1 MNPTFLLRGGGQR
14 AQRLPPL
21 AGIGWWG
28 GGGGG
33 LGAGGLSAWV
43 CGDRGMCAAE
53 EYRHCVSLEGVK
65 GRE

>member
-21 AGIGWWG
+21 AGIG
-28 GGGGG
+28 GGG
-33 LGAGGLSAWV
+33 LGAGGLSAWG
-43 CGDRGMCAAE
+43 CGDRGMCAPE